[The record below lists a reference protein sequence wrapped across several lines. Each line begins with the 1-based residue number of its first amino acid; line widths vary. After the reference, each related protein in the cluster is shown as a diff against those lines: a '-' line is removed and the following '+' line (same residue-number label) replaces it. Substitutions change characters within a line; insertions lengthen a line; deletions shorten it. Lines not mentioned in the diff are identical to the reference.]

1 MCFMKIVSASVIIA
15 SSILLL
21 SCKDQSYSNQDW
33 EQKIS
38 EYHSLKFK
46 NEENRLNESFDLY
59 VDYSTCVSLAMNE
72 PESFLRKIEDFI
84 INKNPQYFSIK
95 GNNISREDGRTAD
108 LLRTIKEVN
117 YADLKSAFEKM
128 ADSDNESLIITDCE
142 YFQKSIA
149 KGNIKNPYFA
159 NALKKWLLKGHDIHV
174 ISEPYVETYKG
185 KTFNKKRFYIFFT
198 DRGLT
203 NNIYNKISEKYDSI
217 VENQNSYHLSCSHAT
232 IEKGGRSFSNV
243 NQMLSAKVNGFDSYE
258 TQSWQVDW
266 QSIETLLVYPI
277 DPQTGDLAPKGGEIF
292 SGLNLSKNCLLGFS
306 IGNVELQVTDITS
319 SFSKFADPVSFAEYS
334 DVENFIPNY
343 LHLDNNNG
351 ALSAYFENVL
361 YDPSFMVYSPYNYLR
376 LDLSIKDAKPV
387 LDGLKEMFT
396 FQSIDQP
403 GLENE
408 SAYASFEQC
417 LMDDT
422 IKNKVKNIHLYSIY
436 LQTLE
441 HDN

>member
-1 MCFMKIVSASVIIA
+1 MKIVSASVIIA

-21 SCKDQSYSNQDW
+21 SCRDKSYSNQDW

-84 INKNPQYFSIK
+84 IKQNPQYFSIK
-95 GNNISREDGRTAD
+95 EKNIKKEDGNTAE

-128 ADSDNESLIITDCE
+128 ANSDNESLIITDCE
-142 YFQKSIA
+142 YFQQSIA

-159 NALKKWLLKGHDIHV
+159 DALKKWLLKGHDIHV
-174 ISEPYVETYKG
+174 ISEPYVETNRG

-198 DRGLT
+198 DRNLK
-203 NNIYNKISEKYDSI
+203 NNIYNKISKKF
-217 VENQNSYHLSCSHAT
+217 ENIIKSSNSYHLSCSHAA
-232 IEKGGRSFSNV
+232 INKGGNSFSNA
-243 NQMLSAKVNGFDSYE
+243 NQMLSAKVKGFNSYE
-258 TQSWQVDW
+258 IQSWQVDW
-266 QSIETLLVYPI
+266 QSIETLLVFPI
-277 DPQTGDLAPKGGEIF
+277 DPQTGDLAQKGGEIF
-292 SGLNLSKNCLLGFS
+292 SGLNLSKDCLLGFS
-306 IGNVELQVTDITS
+306 VENVELQVSDITS
-319 SFSKFADPVSFAEYS
+319 SFSKFADPVTFAEYS
-334 DVENFIPNY
+334 DEENIISNY

-351 ALSAYFENVL
+351 ELSAYFENVL
-361 YDPSFMVYSPYNYLR
+361 YDPSFMEYTPYNYLR
-376 LDLSIKDAKPV
+376 LDLSIKDAKPI
-387 LDGLKEMFT
+387 LNGLKEMFT

-403 GLENE
+403 GIDNE

-417 LMDDT
+417 LMDEDIT
-422 IKNKVKNIHLYSIY
+422 NKVKNIHLYSIY